1 MRGPRLQICVAAALA
16 IGASSGCGQSSL
28 RDLPLWRVEID
39 PSGKEVRLVSL
50 PFEQVSYDMKTNQVV
65 RRVED
70 RNQDGV
76 SDRITVYE
84 GLGGARLEETD
95 TDFDGHVDRWDTFG
109 SEGQRLRSA
118 SASIGLKADRMA
130 TYDVDGR
137 IRQIQIDS
145 DHDGTFE
152 TARVFEKG
160 RLVEI
165 RIDGDANGRVDRVQ
179 DYRRGFMDAE
189 DFDTNEDGQPDLR
202 MTYGRDGALIRVT
215 VLAPGNSKR

>member
-1 MRGPRLQICVAAALA
+1 MRGLRFPICVAAAFSLVA
-16 IGASSGCGQSSL
+16 LGCGQSSL

-50 PFEQVSYDMKTNQVV
+50 PFEQVSYDMKTHQVV

-109 SEGQRLRSA
+109 AEGQRLRSA
-118 SASIGLKADRMA
+118 SASVGLKADRMA
-130 TYDVDGR
+130 TYDVTGR
-137 IRQIQIDS
+137 IRQIEIDS
-145 DHDGTFE
+145 DHDGRFE
-152 TARVFEKG
+152 TSRIFEKG
-160 RLVEI
+160 NLVEI
-165 RIDGDANGRVDRVQ
+165 RIDSDGNGRVDRIQ
-179 DYRRGFMDAE
+179 DYRRGFMEAE
-189 DFDTNEDGQPDLR
+189 DFDTDEDGRPNLR
-202 MTYGRDGALIRVT
+202 MTYARDGSLARIA
-215 VLAPGNSKR
+215 VLGPGDLKR